1 MDSYPKPLNWISK
14 ILIAVAVVC
23 YIVLVWFVLTY
34 TPPAGTVKV
43 IDCSIAEISP
53 DFSPQMREAC
63 RKARSGR
70 I

>member
-14 ILIAVAVVC
+14 SLIVICILC
-23 YIVLVWFVLTY
+23 YFWLIWYAITY
-34 TPPAGTVKV
+34 APAKGTVKV
-43 IDCSIAEISP
+43 IDCSLSEISP
-53 DFSPQMREAC
+53 DFTPKMREEC